1 MRHPDRWDLPKGHV
15 DSGESLAEAAL
26 RELWEETGIS
36 RELIWTAPDFAHTAR
51 YWVSKWKSP
60 DKRVLKELTIFL
72 GLLLSPTQI
81 VCTEHLDFQWWQ
93 WKPPHRIQAQ
103 AIDPLL
109 TNVQDYFDDHPE
121 VLQRFMNLPRLGA

>member
-72 GLLLSPTQI
+72 GLLLT
-81 VCTEHLDFQWWQ
+81 T
-93 WKPPHRIQAQ
+93 PP
-103 AIDPLL
+103 DPGPS
-109 TNVQDYFDDHPE
+109 DRSASDDRPG
-121 VLQRFMNLPRLGA
+121 LF